1 MSVKRPDPV
10 DVEVGHRIRIERL
23 ARGLSQT
30 ALANQLGVTFQQVQ
44 KYEKGVN
51 RVGAGRLTKIAEV
64 LGVPVGHVLHRQ
76 GNAGKRAGQDG
87 QRALAAETAHRL
99 RRVPIAARLCGD
111 RGRQS
116 AAIDRRSG
124 RTDHQPPALT
134 HRGRCAARSSSRYSQ
149 RCALARLAP
158 CARDTAERENALRRS
173 GAVAPLRARRST
185 FLEKKLRPPA
195 SMPSTGRSSRSSRPT
210 AA

>member
-64 LGVPVGHVLHRQ
+64 LGVPVGHVLQRQ
-76 GNAGKRAGQDG
+76 GNAGRRAGQDRRRG
-87 QRALAAETAHRL
+87 LAA
-99 RRVPIAARLCGD
+99 
-111 RGRQS
+111 
-116 AAIDRRSG
+116 
-124 RTDHQPPALT
+124 
-134 HRGRCAARSSSRYSQ
+134 
-149 RCALARLAP
+149 
-158 CARDTAERENALRRS
+158 
-173 GAVAPLRARRST
+173 
-185 FLEKKLRPPA
+185 
-195 SMPSTGRSSRSSRPT
+195 
-210 AA
+210 

>member
-64 LGVPVGHVLHRQ
+64 LGVAVGTFFT
-76 GNAGKRAGQDG
+76 GKEILESEQ
-87 QRALAAETAHRL
+87 
-99 RRVPIAARLCGD
+99 
-111 RGRQS
+111 
-116 AAIDRRSG
+116 G
-124 RTDHQPPALT
+124 RTGGEASPLKLLT
-134 HRGRCAARSSSRYSQ
+134 VSGAF
-149 RCALARLAP
+149 RLLRAY
-158 CARDTAERENALRRS
+158 ADIEDGNLRRS
-173 GAVAPLRARRST
+173 IVDLVEQIRRS
-185 FLEKKLRPPA
+185 
-195 SMPSTGRSSRSSRPT
+195 
-210 AA
+210 

>member
-64 LGVPVGHVLHRQ
+64 LGVSVSTFFT
-76 GNAGKRAGQDG
+76 GKEILESEQAKDSGEASPLRLLSVNGAFRLLRAYADI
-87 QRALAAETAHRL
+87 EDTDL
-99 RRVPIAARLCGD
+99 RRSLVDLVEQISAR
-111 RGRQS
+111 
-116 AAIDRRSG
+116 
-124 RTDHQPPALT
+124 QPPA
-134 HRGRCAARSSSRYSQ
+134 
-149 RCALARLAP
+149 
-158 CARDTAERENALRRS
+158 
-173 GAVAPLRARRST
+173 
-185 FLEKKLRPPA
+185 
-195 SMPSTGRSSRSSRPT
+195 
-210 AA
+210 

>member
-64 LGVPVGHVLHRQ
+64 LGVPVGQFFSGKEVLESEGAAATDLEQASPLKLLTVSGAFRLL
-76 GNAGKRAGQDG
+76 RAYSEIEDPN
-87 QRALAAETAHRL
+87 L
-99 RRVPIAARLCGD
+99 RRCIVELVEQIK
-111 RGRQS
+111 
-116 AAIDRRSG
+116 
-124 RTDHQPPALT
+124 T
-134 HRGRCAARSSSRYSQ
+134 HR
-149 RCALARLAP
+149 
-158 CARDTAERENALRRS
+158 
-173 GAVAPLRARRST
+173 V
-185 FLEKKLRPPA
+185 
-195 SMPSTGRSSRSSRPT
+195 
-210 AA
+210 

>member
-64 LGVPVGHVLHRQ
+64 LGIEVGTFFS
-76 GNAGKRAGQDG
+76 GKELLNSEQSKEGESSPLKLLTVSGAFRLLRAYADI
-87 QRALAAETAHRL
+87 E
-99 RRVPIAARLCGD
+99 D
-111 RGRQS
+111 S
-116 AAIDRRSG
+116 
-124 RTDHQPPALT
+124 
-134 HRGRCAARSSSRYSQ
+134 
-149 RCALARLAP
+149 
-158 CARDTAERENALRRS
+158 NLRRS
-173 GAVAPLRARRST
+173 IVDLVERISANPH
-185 FLEKKLRPPA
+185 
-195 SMPSTGRSSRSSRPT
+195 
-210 AA
+210 

>member
-64 LGVPVGHVLHRQ
+64 LGLPVGMFFT
-76 GNAGKRAGQDG
+76 GKEILDS
-87 QRALAAETAHRL
+87 EK
-99 RRVPIAARLCGD
+99 
-111 RGRQS
+111 
-116 AAIDRRSG
+116 
-124 RTDHQPPALT
+124 TD
-134 HRGRCAARSSSRYSQ
+134 
-149 RCALARLAP
+149 
-158 CARDTAERENALRRS
+158 S
-173 GAVAPLRARRST
+173 GATRILP
-185 FLEKKLRPPA
+185 
-195 SMPSTGRSSRSSRPT
+195 
-210 AA
+210 

>member
-64 LGVPVGHVLHRQ
+64 LGVPVGTFFS
-76 GNAGKRAGQDG
+76 GKEMLEGDDSKPSADAASPLKLLTVSGAFRLLRA
-87 QRALAAETAHRL
+87 
-99 RRVPIAARLCGD
+99 
-111 RGRQS
+111 
-116 AAIDRRSG
+116 
-124 RTDHQPPALT
+124 
-134 HRGRCAARSSSRYSQ
+134 YSEIE
-149 RCALARLAP
+149 
-158 CARDTAERENALRRS
+158 DTTLRRS
-173 GAVAPLRARRST
+173 IVDLVEQISGQ
-185 FLEKKLRPPA
+185 RPA
-195 SMPSTGRSSRSSRPT
+195 
-210 AA
+210 

>member
-64 LGVPVGHVLHRQ
+64 LGVPVGTFFSAKDVLDTEEEKV
-76 GNAGKRAGQDG
+76 AGEASPLKLLTVSGAFRLLRAYAGIED
-87 QRALAAETAHRL
+87 
-99 RRVPIAARLCGD
+99 
-111 RGRQS
+111 
-116 AAIDRRSG
+116 SG
-124 RTDHQPPALT
+124 
-134 HRGRCAARSSSRYSQ
+134 
-149 RCALARLAP
+149 
-158 CARDTAERENALRRS
+158 LRRS
-173 GAVAPLRARRST
+173 IVDLVEHISQRR
-185 FLEKKLRPPA
+185 
-195 SMPSTGRSSRSSRPT
+195 
-210 AA
+210 